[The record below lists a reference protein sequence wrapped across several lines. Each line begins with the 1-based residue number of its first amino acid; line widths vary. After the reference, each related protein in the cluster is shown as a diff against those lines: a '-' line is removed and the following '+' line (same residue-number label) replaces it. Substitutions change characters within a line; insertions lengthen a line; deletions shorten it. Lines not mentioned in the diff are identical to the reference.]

1 MLLITELLGLSPDA
15 SFPSMHSIT
24 GFIKNLALYRGKKW
38 GHALALPALLLTI
51 TVLGFSGMVYVF
63 LSIRHA

>member
-1 MLLITELLGLSPDA
+1 MFLITKLPGLLPNA
-15 SFPSMHSIT
+15 SFSPMHSIT

-51 TVLGFSGMVYVF
+51 IVLGFWGTVYVF